1 MKITKYNVG
10 KGDGSSARVEG
21 GGLLISTGSGYNSEV
36 SDEAKRL
43 RETHLIFGQPFNGT
57 QDVSGDISNAQ
68 NISASG
74 GDITVKSEWTEEGTE
89 GGNITADGNITAGG
103 DITAV
108 ENVKGVK
115 FIGDVEADNVTTNT
129 LKAESGT
136 ITAIKG
142 ERLDYDE
149 ANIRQAVIDLLT
161 SVEITTEKLTV
172 TKQAHFFELIIDK
185 IKAAGGAILLTP
197 ADGFRVEK
205 IIAVPNKL
213 VIPDPQPIDPNLP
226 EEPIIVGKDKEEQ
239 KDSALIDSGLAI
251 DRKLI
256 KGYKLLWKASDGEK
270 AISNMWQVGDQA
282 ICQTFNA
289 AEGTSYNVSN
299 KYYWALVTE
308 VGTQKIED
316 VDFHYITVSNSDYD
330 GELKP
335 EVGDEIAML
344 GYRGTD
350 DVERQSAIYLAAYN
364 SIDPSLKAPL
374 ICQYKGINDFDLKSH
389 KYSFFAANGSEVR
402 GNIKLESGQG
412 LEEYVDYKAITI
424 VSSIVEY
431 AEGSSGI
438 TAPTSGW
445 ATKVPFIPPAKFLWT
460 RTTVTYSDG
469 TVTVGYSVAKF
480 GSDGKKGE
488 KGDDGNS
495 YSGNLL
501 IGTKNFEGE
510 GWKNLNYWTD
520 TKETYLGCKVMK
532 RELNGYGIYQDYLAE
547 EGTTYTFSAFIRSE
561 GGDVRFY
568 FETDGGAE
576 ITPQQKDVPES
587 TEWVRTALTVK
598 CTKSGVIRCRVQK
611 AVGTGAVY
619 VAGYKLERGENPNA
633 VWTPEP
639 SEMIGVDAEFYKL
652 EPLKEMA
659 VVTSGGDLN
668 VDLKYQII
676 HIVGNNASTV
686 TASSGGYFVRIRDNT
701 QSSYINLSY
710 TSQPSYTKKKYLE
723 QYPNNQNDTTQYFE
737 VYLMNGSEVL
747 DRRIIPVTLAAVAT
761 FEITDELYSRIVA
774 TNTKVGQ
781 IENNVSTLTQT
792 ANSLTS
798 TVSQHTTNINS
809 LNGTVSGHT
818 TKISQLEQ
826 TANGLK
832 STVESHTSDINGNK
846 DSISKLE
853 QTAEQIQLQVN
864 NVSLQ
869 INDKKI
875 VLDGETEVNGTVNVN
890 KDGTGFRLNGS
901 KGESFTIGS
910 NDIGTFSNFEN
921 KTIQNWWHYFNESI
935 VNFSTASQSL
945 KISSLCT
952 TLKSGQRLRI
962 TNLIASKTDYS
973 FANSSLPQLTV
984 SVYYKDPSA
993 GNKVASLTLTTA
1005 FSNNQWTY
1013 QGTSAMNGTKAAI
1026 IDYTATRDG
1035 DYYLEVTGT
1044 LSGTVS
1050 GYTKINLMLAAEISL
1065 NAFGNLTYNGFGFNF
1080 GAGKV
1085 AFIGD
1090 DAMIFKMGANAG
1102 LKITAADGLQR
1113 FVPDSYKYSGANI
1126 MHHYTN
1132 SAKWIGMNDYVV
1144 RIVSDLSGGSNK
1156 GSIDIVSP
1164 KDEMLVVKS
1173 ISYSIILV
1181 LPSPSTC
1188 AGKSYV
1194 IKNRSASDN
1203 LFVSGSSLTTTNA
1216 AGQIIAYNTSTGYN
1230 DSCGITTAAGTTTYR
1245 QLMKCYRNTHRL
1257 ISDGEKWI
1265 DCLLSK

>member
-1 MKITKYNVG
+1 MKIYKYNVS
-10 KGDGSSARVEG
+10 KGDGSSGRAESSSSSG
-21 GGLLISTGSGYNSEV
+21 SSTIVYNSETAE
-36 SDEAKRL
+36 EAKKL
-43 RETHLIFGQPFNGT
+43 SETHLIFGQPFNGT
-57 QDVSGDISNAQ
+57 ADVSGDITNAQ
-68 NISASG
+68 NITAEG
-74 GDITVKSEWTEEGTE
+74 GDITVKKDGEV
-89 GGNITADGNITAGG
+89 GGNITAEGY
-103 DITAV
+103 
-108 ENVKGVK
+108 VKGVR

-129 LKAESGT
+129 LTADSGA
-136 ITAIKG
+136 ITSLKGSRLEYEDADIK
-142 ERLDYDE
+142 
-149 ANIRQAVIDLLT
+149 QAVIDILT
-161 SVEITTEKLTV
+161 SVDIATENLTV

-185 IKAAGGAILLTP
+185 IRAAGGAILLTP
-197 ADGFRVEK
+197 ADGFKVDSVLGLISGTPQLPEVILSEGLIK
-205 IIAVPNKL
+205 PEDSTAEAVP
-213 VIPDPQPIDPNLP
+213 PIKT
-226 EEPIIVGKDKEEQ
+226 IVG
-239 KDSALIDSGLAI
+239 
-251 DRKLI
+251 
-256 KGYKLLWKASDGEK
+256 YKVYWKASDGEK
-270 AISNMWQVGDQA
+270 ARSNMWKVGDQA
-282 ICQTFNA
+282 ICQTFNKA
-289 AEGTSYNVSN
+289 KAGTSSDVSN

-308 VGTQKIED
+308 VGTEKLGDEEYN
-316 VDFHYITVSNSDYD
+316 YITLSNSVCD
-330 GELKP
+330 GVLKP
-335 EVGDEIAML
+335 EIGDEIAML

-350 DVERQSAIYLAAYN
+350 DVNRQSAIYLAAYD

-389 KYSFFAANGSEVR
+389 KYTFFAANGSEVR
-402 GNIKLESGQG
+402 GNFKMESGQT
-412 LEEYVDYKAITI
+412 LEEFVDYKAITI

-445 ATKVPFIPPAKFLWT
+445 STKIPFVPPAKYLWT

-469 TVTVGYSVAKF
+469 TETVGYSVAKF
-480 GSDGKKGE
+480 GSDGKKGD
-488 KGDDGNS
+488 KGNDGNS

-501 IGTKNFEGE
+501 RGSRDFSGE
-510 GWKNLNYWTD
+510 GWKNLSYWTD

-547 EGTTYTFSAFIRSE
+547 AGTTYTFSAFIKSE

-686 TASSGGYFVRIRDNT
+686 TASSGGYYVRLKDNT
-701 QSSYINLSY
+701 QTSYINLSY
-710 TSQPSYTKKKYLE
+710 SSQPSFSDSCYLE
-723 QYPNNQNDTTQYFE
+723 QYGNNRNEDTEYFE
-737 VYLMNGSEVL
+737 VQLMNGNQIL
-747 DRRIIPVTLAAVAT
+747 DRRIVPVTLAAVAT
-761 FEITDELYSRIVA
+761 FEITDTIKATVQNNYRELKNGV
-774 TNTKVGQ
+774 
-781 IENNVSTLTQT
+781 
-792 ANSLTS
+792 
-798 TVSQHTTNINS
+798 TTNAN
-809 LNGTVSGHT
+809 N
-818 TKISQLEQ
+818 ISKLEQ
-826 TANGLK
+826 TAQGITSTVEQHTIQIGATNNQVNKNVTNISKLMQTAEGLT
-832 STVESHTSDINGNK
+832 STVESHTQGIQGNK
-846 DSISKLE
+846 DSISRLQ

-869 INDKKI
+869 VNDKKI

-901 KGESFTIGS
+901 KGETFTIGS
-910 NDIGTFSNFEN
+910 NDIGTYSSFEN
-921 KTIQNWWHYFNESI
+921 KTVQNWWHTFNKTVI
-935 VNFSTASQSL
+935 NFDTTSKSFE
-945 KISSLCT
+945 ISSLCT

-973 FANSSLPQLTV
+973 FANSVLTQLNV
-984 SVYYKDPSA
+984 SIYYKNPSA
-993 GNKVASLTLTTA
+993 GNLVDMGSIATA
-1005 FSNNQWTY
+1005 FSNGQFIY
-1013 QGTSAMNGTKAAI
+1013 QGTSAMNGSKAAI
-1026 IDYTATRDG
+1026 IDYTAIQQG
-1035 DYYLEVTGT
+1035 DYYIKVSGTMTGT
-1044 LSGTVS
+1044 KS
-1050 GYTKINLMLAAEISL
+1050 GYTELSLMLAAEISL
-1065 NAFGNLTYNGFGFNF
+1065 SAFGNLTYNGFGFNF

-1090 DAMIFKMGANAG
+1090 DAMIFKMGSDAG

>member
-213 VIPDPQPIDPNLP
+213 VIPDPKPIDPNLP

-469 TVTVGYSVAKF
+469 TETVGYSVAKF
-480 GSDGKKGE
+480 GSDGKKGDQ
-488 KGDDGNS
+488 GADGNS
-495 YSGNLL
+495 YSGNLF
-501 IGTKNFEGE
+501 IGSKNFEGE

-520 TKETYLGCKVMK
+520 TKATYLGCKVMK
-532 RELNGYGIYQDYLAE
+532 RESNNYGIYQDLMAE
-547 EGTTYTFSAFIRSE
+547 EGATYTFSAFIRSE

-568 FETDGGAE
+568 FETEGGAE
-576 ITPQQKDVPES
+576 ITPQMKDIPES
-587 TEWVRTALTVK
+587 SEWTRAAVVVK
-598 CTKSGVIRCRVQK
+598 CTKAGIIRCRVQK
-611 AVGTGAVY
+611 ATGTGAVY

-639 SEMIGVDAEFYKL
+639 SEMIGEDAEFYKL
-652 EPLKEMA
+652 EPLKEQA
-659 VVTSGGDLN
+659 EVDSNGDLN

-676 HIVGNNASTV
+676 HIVGSNASTV

-1050 GYTKINLMLAAEISL
+1050 GYTKISLMLAAEISL
-1065 NAFGNLTYNGFGFNF
+1065 SAFGNLTYNGFGFNF

-1090 DAMIFKMGANAG
+1090 DAMIFKMGSDAG

>member
-1 MKITKYNVG
+1 MKIYKYNVG
-10 KGDGSSARVEG
+10 KDGGDSTVRTATSSSG
-21 GGLLISTGSGYNSEV
+21 GTTVINSDTAEA
-36 SDEAKRL
+36 AKRL
-43 RETHLIFGQPFNGT
+43 KETHLIFGQPFNGT
-57 QDVSGDISNAQ
+57 ADVSGDITNAQ
-68 NISASG
+68 NITAEG
-74 GDITVKSEWTEEGTE
+74 GDITVKKDGEV
-89 GGNITADGNITAGG
+89 GGNIIAEGY
-103 DITAV
+103 
-108 ENVKGVK
+108 VKGVR

-129 LKAESGT
+129 LKAESGA
-136 ITAIKG
+136 ITSLKG
-142 ERLDYDE
+142 SRLDYED
-149 ANIRQAVIDLLT
+149 ADIKQAVIDILT
-161 SVEITTEKLTV
+161 SVDITTENLTV

-185 IKAAGGAILLTP
+185 IRAAGGAILLTP
-197 ADGFRVEK
+197 ADGFKVEK
-205 IIAVPNKL
+205 VR
-213 VIPDPQPIDPNLP
+213 
-226 EEPIIVGKDKEEQ
+226 
-239 KDSALIDSGLAI
+239 LINAFPAF
-251 DRKLI
+251 
-256 KGYKLLWKASDGEK
+256 YKLYWKASDGEK
-270 AISNMWQVGDQA
+270 AISNMWKAGDQA

-289 AEGTSYNVSN
+289 AEGTSFNVSN
-299 KYYWALVTE
+299 KYYWTLVTA
-308 VGTQKIED
+308 VGTEEIDGVKY
-316 VDFHYITVSNSDYD
+316 HYIIITGSTAQNSKADYD
-330 GELKP
+330 GEVNP

-350 DVERQSAIYLAAYN
+350 DVNRQSAIYLAAYD

-389 KYSFFAANGSEVR
+389 KYTFFAANGSEVR
-402 GNIKLESGQG
+402 GNFKMESGQT
-412 LEEYVDYKAITI
+412 LEEFVDYKAITI

-445 ATKVPFIPPAKFLWT
+445 STKIPFVPPAKYLWT

-469 TVTVGYSVAKF
+469 TETVGYSVAKF
-480 GSDGKKGE
+480 GSDGKKGD
-488 KGDDGNS
+488 KGNDGNS

-501 IGTKNFEGE
+501 RGSRDFSGE
-510 GWKNLNYWTD
+510 GWKNLSYWTD

-547 EGTTYTFSAFIRSE
+547 AGTTYTFSAFIKSE

-1090 DAMIFKMGANAG
+1090 DAMIFKMGSDAG

-1144 RIVSDLSGGSNK
+1144 RIVSDLSAGSNK

>member
-1 MKITKYNVG
+1 MKIYKYNIS
-10 KGDGSSARVEG
+10 KGDSSSGRAESSSSSGSSTTV
-21 GGLLISTGSGYNSEV
+21 YNSETAE
-36 SDEAKRL
+36 EAKRL
-43 RETHLIFGQPFNGT
+43 SETHLIFGQPFNGT
-57 QDVSGDISNAQ
+57 ADVSGDITNAQ
-68 NISASG
+68 NITAVG
-74 GDITVKSEWTEEGTE
+74 GDITVKKDGEE
-89 GGNITADGNITAGG
+89 GGNITAEGY
-103 DITAV
+103 
-108 ENVKGVK
+108 VKGVR

-129 LKAESGT
+129 LTADSGA
-136 ITAIKG
+136 ITSLKGSKLEYEDADIK
-142 ERLDYDE
+142 
-149 ANIRQAVIDLLT
+149 QAVIDILT

-205 IIAVPNKL
+205 VEVVANKAVNPEPL
-213 VIPDPQPIDPNLP
+213 PIDPILP
-226 EEPIIVGKDKEEQ
+226 EEPIIIVKGEEEQ
-239 KDSALIDSGLAI
+239 KDSAKSESGLEAQI
-251 DRKLI
+251 KLI
-256 KGYKLLWKASDGEK
+256 KGYRLLWKASDGEK

-289 AEGTSYNVSN
+289 AEGASYNVSN

-308 VGTQKIED
+308 VGTKKIDD
-316 VDFHYITVSNSDYD
+316 VDYHYITVSNFDFD
-330 GELKP
+330 GELNP

-364 SIDPSLKAPL
+364 SIDPTLKAPL

-402 GNIKLESGQG
+402 GNFKMESGQT
-412 LEEYVDYKAITI
+412 LEDFVDYKAITI
-424 VSSIVEY
+424 VSSKVEY

-445 ATKVPFIPPAKFLWT
+445 ATKVPFVPPAKYLWT

-501 IGTKNFEGE
+501 RGSRDFSGE

-532 RELNGYGIYQDYLAE
+532 RELNGYGIYQDCLAE

-568 FETDGGAE
+568 FETEGGAE
-576 ITPQQKDVPES
+576 ITPQMKDIPES
-587 TEWVRTALTVK
+587 SEWVRTALTVK

-619 VAGYKLERGENPNA
+619 VAGYKLERGANPNA

-639 SEMIGVDAEFYKL
+639 SEMIGSDAEFYKL
-652 EPLKEMA
+652 EPLKESA
-659 VVTSGGDLN
+659 VVDSGCNLN

-676 HIVGNNASTV
+676 HIVGENASTV
-686 TASSGGYFVRIRDNT
+686 SASSGGYYVRIRDNT

-710 TSQPSYTKKKYLE
+710 TSQPYYTKQKYLE
-723 QYPNNQNDTTQYFE
+723 QYGNNRGDDTEYFE
-737 VYLMNGSEVL
+737 VQLINGSKVL
-747 DRRIIPVTLAAVAT
+747 DRRIVPVAFSALAT
-761 FEITDELYSRIVA
+761 IEITDKIQMKVQNNYQELKNGVT
-774 TNTKVGQ
+774 TNS
-781 IENNVSTLTQT
+781 NNISKLEQT
-792 ANSLTS
+792 ASGITT
-798 TVSQHTTNINS
+798 TVQQHTTSINS

-832 STVESHTSDINGNK
+832 STVQSHTKDINGNK
-846 DSISKLE
+846 DRISVLE
-853 QTAEQIQLQVN
+853 QTAEKIQLQVN

-869 INDKKI
+869 VNDKKI

-901 KGESFTIGS
+901 QGQTFTVGS
-910 NDIGTFSNFEN
+910 NDIGSYSNFEN
-921 KTIQNWWHYFNESI
+921 KTVQNWWHTFNRTT
-935 VNFSTASQSL
+935 VNFDATS
-945 KISSLCT
+945 KYFEISSLCS
-952 TLKSGQRLRI
+952 TLKAGQRLRI

-973 FANSSLPQLTV
+973 FANSGLTQLNV
-984 SVYYKDPSA
+984 SIYYKNPSA
-993 GNKVASLTLTTA
+993 GNQVAAGSVATT
-1005 FSNNQWTY
+1005 FSNGQFTY
-1013 QGTSAMNGTKAAI
+1013 QGTSAMNGSKAAI
-1026 IDYTATRDG
+1026 VDYTASQQG
-1035 DYYLEVTGT
+1035 DYYIKVSGTMTGT
-1044 LSGTVS
+1044 KS
-1050 GYTKINLMLAAEISL
+1050 GYTELNVMLAAEISL
-1065 NAFGNLTYNGFGFNF
+1065 SAFGNLTYNGFGFNF

-1113 FVPDSYKYSGANI
+1113 LVPDSYKYSGANI
-1126 MHHYTN
+1126 MHYYAN

-1144 RIVSDLSGGSNK
+1144 RIVSDLSAGSNR

-1164 KDEMLVVKS
+1164 KDELLVVKS
-1173 ISYSIILV
+1173 ITNSIILV

-1194 IKNRSASDN
+1194 IKNRSNSDN
-1203 LFVSGSSLTTTNA
+1203 LFVSGSSLTTTSA
-1216 AGQIIAYNTSTGYN
+1216 AGNIIAYNNATGYN

-1245 QLMKCYRNTHRL
+1245 QLMKCYRHTHRL
-1257 ISDGEKWI
+1257 ISDGEKWL
-1265 DCLLSK
+1265 DCLLSN